1 MKNLYLLKTALIID
15 LWSALKESDPVVLK
29 IAKSS

>member
-1 MKNLYLLKTALIID
+1 MKNLHLLKTALIID
-15 LWSALKESDPVVLK
+15 LCGALKESDPVVLK